1 MTARGRRPS
10 VRAARRG
17 ASEAV
22 RGYLGAKTV
31 EWKAGMA
38 ALALLFVPLY
48 MCVFATEALGW

>member
-1 MTARGRRPS
+1 MTARGRCPS
-10 VRAARRG
+10 VRAGRRA

-22 RGYLGAKTV
+22 RGRLDGKTV

-38 ALALLFVPLY
+38 VLALLFVPLC

>member
-1 MTARGRRPS
+1 MTARGRCPS

-38 ALALLFVPLY
+38 VLALLFVPLY